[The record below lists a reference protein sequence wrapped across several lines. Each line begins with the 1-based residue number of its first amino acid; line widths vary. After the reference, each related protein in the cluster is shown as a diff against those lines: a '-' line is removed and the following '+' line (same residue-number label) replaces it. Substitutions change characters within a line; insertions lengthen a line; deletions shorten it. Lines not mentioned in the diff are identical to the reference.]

1 MSAIINNSFRKFQ
14 ADNFIDSFTETDSN
28 DVLKNN
34 IYLAIGKND
43 EWSGTTED
51 NFSEF
56 RVTSSPTDSASD
68 TNIPLPVDTVQAPTF
83 HWEDIAAIKK
93 INEVSH
99 VIARYDWTS
108 GTVYRE
114 YSHERDDIIDN
125 VNPAQTGQPI
135 VTESPFYV
143 FTEDFRV
150 YKCISNN
157 NGAQSIEKPT
167 GASTGLTKTVSDG
180 YIWKFMYEVEQAD
193 VLKYLT
199 KDWIPANSPAKA
211 NQVEQLAVEGAA
223 VDGTIDYIKVVSG
236 GSGYRFT
243 TGVPS
248 ANATVSTLPLQ
259 NAAGGSTTLVAD
271 NTDDFYNDL
280 SVYITS
286 GPGAGQYRT
295 ITDYDG
301 PNRTA
306 TISPDWDANDVPTT
320 ASVYFVAPKVAID
333 GTAGEQVP
341 GGQGL
346 TARVSKLSTNG
357 AVEEVSIVNKTPNPN
372 TFYRKATA
380 TVSAGNGAGCE
391 LKPIINPKGGHGSD
405 CVSELGGAF
414 VMMNIRLRGQDG
426 DGDFE
431 TGVNADFR
439 KVHILVNPKKS
450 IEDMGTAT
458 GPTYNISELQRDTGI
473 FLYTEFRPPI
483 NRSPDSTEDIKLV
496 VEF

>member
-14 ADNFIDSFTETDSN
+14 ADNFIDSFTEADAN
-28 DVLKNN
+28 GALKSN

-43 EWSGTTED
+43 AWSGLTED
-51 NFSEF
+51 NISEF
-56 RVTSSPTDSASD
+56 RVTSSLTDAASD
-68 TNIPLPVDTVQAPTF
+68 TNIPLPVDTVQAPSL

-114 YSHERDDIIDN
+114 YSHDRDDIIDN
-125 VNPAQTGQPI
+125 VNPGAASSA
-135 VTESPFYV
+135 TETPFYV

-150 YKCISNN
+150 YKCICNN
-157 NGAQSIEKPT
+157 NGAASMEKPT

-211 NQVEQLAVEGAA
+211 HQVEQLAVEGAA
-223 VDGTIDYIKVVSG
+223 VDGTIDYIKIVDG
-236 GSGYRFT
+236 GSGYRYT
-243 TGVPS
+243 TGTPA
-248 ANATVSTLPLQ
+248 ANASVSTLPLQ
-259 NAAGGSTTLVAD
+259 NAAAGATTMVAD

-306 TISPDWDANDVPTT
+306 TVSPDWDSNDVPTT
-320 ASVYFVAPKVAID
+320 SSVYMVAPKVSVD
-333 GTAGEQVP
+333 GMAGGQVP
-341 GGQGL
+341 GGLGL
-346 TARVSKLSTNG
+346 TARVSKLSANG
-357 AVEEVSIVNKTPNPN
+357 AVEEVAIVNKTPNAN

-380 TVSAGNGAGCE
+380 VVDGGNGAGAI
-391 LKPIINPKGGHGSD
+391 LKPIINPRGGHGSD

-414 VMMNIRLRGQDG
+414 VMMNVRLRGEDG

-450 IEDMGTAT
+450 IEDLGTAT
-458 GPTYNISELQRDTGI
+458 GPTYNIAELQKDTGT

-483 NRSPDSTEDIKLV
+483 HRSPDSTEDIKLV